1 MFDLLSQEN
10 AAMTSP
16 SITYASVT
24 ELIDQPIDAVWP
36 VIAAFG
42 GVEHWIPGITACTVE
57 GSGVGA
63 VRTVV
68 SHGNSVQE
76 RIEALDD
83 EARLLRYHILP
94 PHSVPVDGL
103 HGNIR
108 LAAID
113 DTTTELTWWS
123 DATQFHAPQDVVSAR
138 IETFYRRSIEGLRA
152 LLAAGDVRAG

>member
-1 MFDLLSQEN
+1 MFGLLSQEI

-24 ELIDQPIDAVWP
+24 ELIEQPIDVVWP

-42 GVEHWIPGITACTVE
+42 GVEHWVPGITACTVE

-68 SHGNSVQE
+68 SNGNRVLE
-76 RIEALDD
+76 RVEAIDHPS
-83 EARLLRYHILP
+83 RFLRYRILP
-94 PHSVPVDGL
+94 PHSVPVDDL
-103 HGNIR
+103 HGNI
-108 LAAID
+108 LLSVVD
-113 DTTTELTWWS
+113 GTTTEMIWWS
-123 DATQFHAPQDVVSAR
+123 DATQFHVPQDVVGAR

-152 LLAAGDVRAG
+152 LLAAGGISAA